1 MDINISQ
8 AIVNKINNYQ
18 LREPILFDELL
29 TGFEKYKEAVYTAV
43 SRLHKKNIIETYE
56 KGIYYKP
63 KNTKFGKLDID
74 KELLIRKKYIGEKN
88 QLGYVTGPEVWNKF
102 GLTTQISNRKW
113 VAQSTNRKKEIDS
126 LKLVI
131 IKAKANIESNNVH
144 ILQFLDILDQIDLI
158 PDTNETSVI
167 LQLKEHYMNEFSVE
181 ERFNI
186 FNYVESYPYKVKVL
200 LGFIASHVKN
210 EYFEVMLNNF
220 LKKVKTRNKVKVNID
235 LSKFEIRNEWSAL
248 IETTRK

>member
-1 MDINISQ
+1 M
-8 AIVNKINNYQ
+8 
-18 LREPILFDELL
+18 L

-113 VAQSTNRKKEIDS
+113 IAQSTNRKKEIDS

-131 IKAKANIESNNVH
+131 IKAKANIENNNVH

-158 PDTNETSVI
+158 PDTNETNVI
-167 LQLKEHYMNEFSVE
+167 LQLKEHYMNEFSIE

-210 EYFEVMLNNF
+210 EYFEVILNNF
-220 LKKVKTRNKVKVNID
+220 LKKVKTRNKVKGSID